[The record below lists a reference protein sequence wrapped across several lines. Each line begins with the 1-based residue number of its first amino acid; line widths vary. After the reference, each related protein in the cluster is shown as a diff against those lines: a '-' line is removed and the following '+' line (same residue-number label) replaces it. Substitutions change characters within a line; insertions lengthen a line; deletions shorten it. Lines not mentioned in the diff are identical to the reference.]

1 MCGAEMMKARVG
13 LVTSLASIPE
23 NKLRLNFRKS
33 RKQKNKH
40 RNNKNKKKVK
50 KSLLRSQSLNLW
62 RVKNKSSSVNLR
74 RIVVKKKWI

>member
-1 MCGAEMMKARVG
+1 MCGAEMTKARVG

-50 KSLLRSQSLNLW
+50 KSL
-62 RVKNKSSSVNLR
+62 
-74 RIVVKKKWI
+74 

>member
-1 MCGAEMMKARVG
+1 MTKARVV

-50 KSLLRSQSLNLW
+50 KSL
-62 RVKNKSSSVNLR
+62 
-74 RIVVKKKWI
+74 